1 METVKRGITLL
12 LAAVMVALGC
22 AACGAGGESEE
33 ISLEKAVRIE
43 KWLALDESLLCTV
56 EGEEELEKVES
67 RLLADHAIEDMKTLP
82 EGLTPLYCYV
92 VFQEP
97 TVLLSQEEGEERPL
111 EELLRITLYED
122 SDLMTME
129 IAPGVMED
137 LPLVGD
143 LLTFTWSAPREDV
156 EYLKAYPDN

>member
-22 AACGAGGESEE
+22 AACGAGEGTEE

-56 EGEEELEKVES
+56 EGEELEKVES
-67 RLLADHAIEDMKTLP
+67 RLLADHALEDLETLP
-82 EGLTPLYCYV
+82 EGLTPMYRYV

-97 TVLLSQEEGEERPL
+97 TVLLGQEEERPL
-111 EELLRITLYED
+111 EELLRFTLYED

-129 IAPGVMED
+129 VAPGMMEG

-143 LLTFTWSAPREDV
+143 LLTFTWSAPHEDV
-156 EYLKAYPDN
+156 AYLMAYPDN